1 MISANLIELIEIHSS
16 KLTADV
22 ALDLTT
28 NDRTRG
34 FRAVP
39 IQDLE
44 PRLFELFHH
53 LGLWISDPNAV
64 RVQEEFSEWGRRR
77 FGQGIPLSEIIYAV
91 LLLKHHLRRYIRDNG
106 LIEASFPRVEKDYIL
121 PMHLHS
127 LQALN
132 EQVGAFFDEALYH
145 LARGY
150 ETQAGSSPA
159 RPQR

>member
-1 MISANLIELIEIHSS
+1 MISANLIELIAIHAS

-22 ALDLTT
+22 VRDLTT
-28 NDRTRG
+28 DERTRG
-34 FRAVP
+34 FRTLS
-39 IQDLE
+39 IEELE
-44 PRLFELFHH
+44 PRVYELFHH
-53 LGLWISDPNAV
+53 LGMWISEPKAG

-91 LLLKHHLRRYIRDNG
+91 LLLKHHLRRYIRDHG
-106 LIEASFPRVEKDYIL
+106 LIDASFPRVESDYIL

-127 LQALN
+127 LQDLN

-150 ETQAGSSPA
+150 EAEA
-159 RPQR
+159 RRTAAR